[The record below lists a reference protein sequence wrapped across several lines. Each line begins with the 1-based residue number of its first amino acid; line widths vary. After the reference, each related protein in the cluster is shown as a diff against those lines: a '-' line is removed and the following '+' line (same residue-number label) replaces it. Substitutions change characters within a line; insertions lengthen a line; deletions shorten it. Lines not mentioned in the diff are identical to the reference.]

1 MKTRI
6 RVAGLAINNDSILL
20 VKHTVNGEHFWIPP
34 GGGLEGYE
42 IFEECAARETIE
54 ETGLVV
60 RVGTL
65 AYINEFHSHLHDTDH
80 LELFLSLKFDS
91 IEVVTGS
98 DPDASPWGPLI
109 IDVGWISKDELLSG
123 FPDRVSPA
131 IIATSEFWEQAA
143 DGFPHTEY
151 IGLQTD
157 TAQ

>member
-42 IFEECAARETIE
+42 TFEECAARETIE

-65 AYINEFHSHLHDTDH
+65 AYVTQYIDQKNQWNQVSF
-80 LELFLSLKFDS
+80 LFLSQT
-91 IEVVTGS
+91 IEGTPKAQS
-98 DPDASPWGPLI
+98 EWGKSNE
-109 IDVGWISKDELLSG
+109 WIEDIVWLGEDELEG
-123 FPDRVSPA
+123 KFVISPF
-131 IIATSEFWEQAA
+131 I
-143 DGFPHTEY
+143 
-151 IGLQTD
+151 
-157 TAQ
+157 